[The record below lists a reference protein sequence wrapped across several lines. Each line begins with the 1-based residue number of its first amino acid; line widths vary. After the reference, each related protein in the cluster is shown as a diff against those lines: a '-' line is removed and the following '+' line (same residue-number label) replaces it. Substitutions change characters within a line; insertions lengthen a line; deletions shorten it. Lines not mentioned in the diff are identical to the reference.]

1 MFSGCVGVI
10 SCHPFD
16 TVKVRINF
24 DALVLTVCVNIL
36 DSYAR

>member
-16 TVKVRINF
+16 TVKVHQF
-24 DALVLTVCVNIL
+24 DALVLTVYVNIL